1 MKEFWFMGARANEHQ
16 QSLVSFFLRLF
27 IGVAMLTHGLPKL
40 ENFTQLATVFPDPLH
55 IGSEASLALAILAEV
70 GCSFLLIIGLF
81 TRLAALTL
89 VINMAVASMLV
100 AGGDGFSS
108 HELAA
113 IYLVIY
119 VAITVLGA
127 GFYSI
132 DWFLFIR
139 NYNFKQKECI
149 NVTPLDRMIRLL
161 LGLLC
166 WFLIFSEMV
175 TGGWVIALLLLSVP
189 LFGSSFFGYCGLYAV
204 LFKQGDSKTN

>member
-1 MKEFWFMGARANEHQ
+1 MKEFWFMGAPANEHQ
-16 QSLVSFFLRLF
+16 QSLVSLFLRLF
-27 IGVAMLTHGLPKL
+27 IGIAMLTHGLPKL
-40 ENFTQLATVFPDPLH
+40 ENFAQLASVFPDPLN
-55 IGSEASLALAILAEV
+55 IGSQASLALATFAEV
-70 GCSFLLIIGLF
+70 GCSFMLIIGLF
-81 TRLAALTL
+81 TRLASLTL

-127 GFYSI
+127 GFYSV
-132 DWFLFIR
+132 DWLLFIR
-139 NYNFKQKECI
+139 NYHFKQKECV

-166 WFLIFSEMV
+166 WFLIFTNVV
-175 TGGWVIALLLLSVP
+175 TGVWIVVLLLLSVP
-189 LFGSSFFGYCGLYAV
+189 LLASSFWGYCGLYAL
-204 LFKQGDSKTN
+204 LFRKNECNPK